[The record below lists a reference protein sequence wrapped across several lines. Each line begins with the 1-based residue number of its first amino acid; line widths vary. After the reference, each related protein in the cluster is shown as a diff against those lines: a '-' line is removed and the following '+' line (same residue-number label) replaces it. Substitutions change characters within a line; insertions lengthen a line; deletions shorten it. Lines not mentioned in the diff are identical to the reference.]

1 MVSEAVTRIQLA
13 SGIRRRKSTSA
24 SHETQHH
31 ILDGITIPQT
41 SAGCEREDITSHNID
56 GEKDQH
62 TSASGKR
69 GLLRS
74 QSCAK
79 SCPRRVTQPWP
90 ILKHVP
96 ALKRITTTPNKAE
109 SFQKS
114 HDSATANLVMEGFG
128 VQRELASIIAIIWD
142 STMPPTTCFSPCLFR
157 LSRVITTIVGVAVNL
172 YLAANKKRF
181 EHDIMVT
188 EPSFQLRLRHFIR
201 DIETDLRCDR
211 ENLERNISRI
221 SKEEIISCAMDVD
234 KESKIPYPELKCSW
248 EKFQVVCYYIR
259 IALQAELKGKPS
271 YNSRRFSEEKFKSLN
286 DAYAKFRSQSKIHFH
301 AYSGQKQM
309 KDWPKK
315 VSDEWSDFWHLMS
328 IESSQVKYPYHFRI
342 MGDLMSV
349 ISRSLRD

>member
-1 MVSEAVTRIQLA
+1 MVSEAATRIQLA

-31 ILDGITIPQT
+31 MLDLVDVTIPHISTGGVVCQ
-41 SAGCEREDITSHNID
+41 NID
-56 GEKDQH
+56 EKKDH
-62 TSASGKR
+62 DGSSASGKS
-69 GLLRS
+69 GILRS
-74 QSCAK
+74 QSC
-79 SCPRRVTQPWP
+79 PRRFTQPWP

-96 ALKRITTTPNKAE
+96 ALKHIKTTPNKAE

-221 SKEEIISCAMDVD
+221 PKEEIISCVIDVD

-248 EKFQVVCYYIR
+248 ENFQMVNYYMS
-259 IALQAELKGKPS
+259 IALRAELKGKPS
-271 YNSRRFSEEKFKSLN
+271 YNSRRFSEERYKSLN